1 MEARKD
7 DQIRNTEGT
16 LGARPLENISSSALT
31 APPRMASQTRQ
42 PARARQATRVANPW
56 ARGLG
61 WFSIGLGA
69 AELLAPSELARLIGL
84 RDSSRT
90 RGILRALGAR
100 EVAAGVGLLLPKR
113 PGRYLWSRVAG
124 DIVDLALLGGA
135 MAFDRRTDSDRA
147 GIALAAVAGV
157 TALDTWASLRRQ
169 DEPDDDSAAL
179 ARATNGKRAKAQDP
193 SVPVR
198 AVVTI
203 HRPAT
208 EIYAFWRDFTNLARF
223 MTHVR
228 SVEVKDRL
236 RSRWHASLSGVEE
249 LQWDAVITEDRPD
262 HLIAWRSVADA
273 TFDHVGEVRFLPA
286 PGGRGTEVHLKMNVL
301 PPAGKLGKAVG
312 KLVHRLPEQVITT
325 DLRRLKQLLET
336 GQIMKSDASI
346 HKGPHPARPAADD
359 EQLTD

>member
-1 MEARKD
+1 MEARND
-7 DQIRNTEGT
+7 DQTRSSQSKV
-16 LGARPLENISSSALT
+16 GARALDTLSPSALT
-31 APPRMASQTRQ
+31 APPRPGNQTRQ
-42 PARARQATRVANPW
+42 PARSRQTTRATNPW

-61 WFSIGLGA
+61 WFSIGLGT
-69 AELLAPSELARLIGL
+69 AELLAPSQLAQLIGV
-84 RDSSRT
+84 RDSSRS
-90 RGILRALGAR
+90 RSILRALGAR

-124 DIVDLALLGGA
+124 DVVDLALLGGA
-135 MAFDRRTDSDRA
+135 MAFDRRTDSQRA
-147 GIALAAVAGV
+147 GLALAAVAGV

-179 ARATNGKRAKAQDP
+179 ARATGPRRSKAQDP

-198 AVVTI
+198 AVITI

-236 RSRWHASLSGVEE
+236 RSRWHASITGREE
-249 LQWDAVITEDRPD
+249 LEWDAVITDDRPD

-312 KLVHRLPEQVITT
+312 KLIHRLPEQVITS
-325 DLRRLKQLLET
+325 DLGRLKQLLET
-336 GQIMKSDASI
+336 GQVMKSDASI

-359 EQLTD
+359 EHPTD

>member
-1 MEARKD
+1 MEARNE
-7 DQIRNTEGT
+7 DQTRNDQSK
-16 LGARPLENISSSALT
+16 LGSRALDNFSPAALTVSSRSRNETREPARPRRA
-31 APPRMASQTRQ
+31 
-42 PARARQATRVANPW
+42 ARATNPW

-69 AELLAPSELARLIGL
+69 AELLAPSELARLIGV
-84 RDSSRT
+84 RDSARS

-135 MAFDRRTDSDRA
+135 LAFDRRTDSDRA
-147 GIALAAVAGV
+147 AIALATVAGV

-179 ARATNGKRAKAQDP
+179 ARATTTVRKRQDP

-198 AVVTI
+198 AVITI

-228 SVEVKDRL
+228 AVEVKDRL
-236 RSRWHASLSGVEE
+236 RSRWHASVTGREE
-249 LQWDAVITEDRPD
+249 LQWDAVITDDRPD

-273 TFDHVGEVRFLPA
+273 TFDHVGEVRFVPA

-312 KLVHRLPEQVITT
+312 KLIHRVPEQVIAA
-325 DLRRLKQLLET
+325 DLGRLKQLLET
-336 GQIMKSDASI
+336 GEVMKSDASI
-346 HKGPHPARPAADD
+346 HRGPHPARPAADD
-359 EQLTD
+359 EHPTD